1 MKKTYME
8 PAFEVV
14 KIETAHMLAAS
25 VEGFNE
31 LLNSDGVDGSN
42 ALAPEL
48 FGGEDL
54 DMMVIGD

>member
-1 MKKTYME
+1 ME